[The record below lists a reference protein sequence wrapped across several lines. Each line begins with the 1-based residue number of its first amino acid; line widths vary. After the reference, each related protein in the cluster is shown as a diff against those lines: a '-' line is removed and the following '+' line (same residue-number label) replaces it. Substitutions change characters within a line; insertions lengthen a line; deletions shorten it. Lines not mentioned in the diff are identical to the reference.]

1 MDKRELARDILLP
14 QKGDR
19 LNGYRTEYNEM
30 LMDKALGATAMVQD
44 KYVTVSVFKSSV
56 EDARAYFARV
66 GRDQRMMFALLTL
79 GLY

>member
-1 MDKRELARDILLP
+1 
-14 QKGDR
+14 
-19 LNGYRTEYNEM
+19 
-30 LMDKALGATAMVQD
+30 MDKALGTTAMVQD

-56 EDARAYFARV
+56 EDARTYFARV